1 MDSWPTDN
9 RTTRAVSGRAGKSK
23 APPPRRYPYI
33 EGGATNTVTLI
44 EHRGKFKWDSLV
56 ASNPNGPI
64 VRAQSTQIIFP
75 ATRPPAIRIPPTTL
89 KERAEQGAHFL
100 RTYLPDVEITS
111 EVIREEVTKDAVHL
125 QGYAE
130 LDPHKMDILASFSQ
144 PSNSHRVP
152 AFLAFPMGELNNNL
166 NISPFIISKD
176 SNLIFTPTTSPIRS
190 FDTPI
195 QQIAASTSNPGSFL
209 AVRTYGS
216 TTMFQVIPNNATHS
230 SAAMSLKELV
240 SIPTSSTAR
249 RSVVDIN
256 LHPSS
261 ADVCIV
267 NDLGAIFR
275 WSLLE
280 NGRIDGTQ
288 QFNDRSRLENF
299 ADTSVNPPQVTQ
311 SPTELFWRLSR
322 GIDSNSLYRA
332 SSKTVD
338 AVDLRQS
345 SFNPAQCFNLDQ
357 KDELIASIEAVSSDN
372 IIRLVTTKELVWL
385 DTRFPGRRP
394 LLAYKH
400 GRQYDRTLSTQTI
413 TMQGRPYTFLLSQN
427 TSLVTVYDV
436 SRSKDQRI
444 QVNRRPYC
452 LASNGAHGAP
462 YSGQLFLNH
471 PYQDSGKGTSLFRLC
486 HNGVLHRVDVN
497 LDVQDGDHDSEMYSP
512 KVRWRDDVAAL
523 DVQSRSLRSDP
534 GPLGAHD
541 KSVVNLRETY
551 KVIFQDHFAAE
562 AADVQNTRTGVADIV
577 ERMPSFWQESAEP
590 AEHMLTAYDIAF
602 RTGDEPAQSSRADFF
617 TQSPITSSSGYR
629 ALSQG
634 LVPTTSIARDAKWHY
649 GLANTFRALGIEAE
663 TDVSLLDS
671 QFRRYD
677 LKHHFERTNAA
688 IQKEREARQKL
699 IVDLRLGSDV
709 FSAQTFA
716 PKPMSTTPFETMS
729 RATQA
734 LTLGGEPPPVEYGY
748 LKPFLGDKGEESTEE
763 DHTPLGVRLL
773 LKEWDVGAN
782 PHEYIYH
789 DPYDDSSPQLAL
801 LRSIKE
807 TSSKPTE
814 ASKLLSQ
821 SQRPPTV
828 IPAKSLIPTI
838 KKQPELSMRTRM
850 TFGSF
855 SQVPA
860 FQATSTSQPAGLEE
874 SQQSQEEVMASTQV
888 EPGPYGG
895 RPSTAKKKHAKKQR
909 MGGF

>member
-1 MDSWPTDN
+1 MDNWPTDN
-9 RTTRAVSGRAGKSK
+9 RTTRVVSGRAGKSK
-23 APPPRRYPYI
+23 APPPRDYPYI
-33 EGGATNTVTLI
+33 EGGATNAVTLI
-44 EHRGKFKWDSLV
+44 EHQGKFKWDSLV
-56 ASNPNGPI
+56 ASKPNGNAGPI
-64 VRAQSTQIIFP
+64 VRAQDTQIIFP
-75 ATRPPAIRIPPTTL
+75 ATRPPAIQIPPTTI

-125 QGYAE
+125 RGYAE
-130 LDPHKMDILASFSQ
+130 LDPYKMDILASFSQ
-144 PSNSHRVP
+144 PSGSHHVP
-152 AFLAFPMGELNNNL
+152 AFLAFPMGELNTNL
-166 NISPFIISKD
+166 NISPFIISED
-176 SNLIFTPTTSPIRS
+176 SNLVFTPTASPIRS

-195 QQIAASTSNPGSFL
+195 QQIAASTSNL

-216 TTMFQVIPNNATHS
+216 TTLFHVIPNNATHS
-230 SAAMSLKELV
+230 SSVMSLEELA

-249 RSVVDIN
+249 RSVTDIN

-261 ADVCIV
+261 GDVCIV

-280 NGRIDGTQ
+280 NRRIDGTQ

-299 ADTSVNPPQVTQ
+299 ADTSVNPPQATR

-322 GIDSNSLYRA
+322 GIDSNALYRA

-338 AVDLRQS
+338 AVDLRS

-357 KDELIASIEAVSSDN
+357 KDELITSIEAVSSDN

-400 GRQYDRTLSTQTI
+400 GRQYDRTLSTQTVA
-413 TMQGRPYTFLLSQN
+413 MQGQPYTFLLSQN

-436 SRSKDQRI
+436 GRSKDQRI

-452 LASNGAHGAP
+452 LASDGTHGVP

-471 PYQDSGKGTSLFRLC
+471 PYQDSGKGTSLFRLS
-486 HNGVLHRVDVN
+486 HSGALYRVDVN
-497 LDVQDGDHDSEMYSP
+497 LDVQDGDHDSEMSSP

-523 DVQSRSLRSDP
+523 DVQSRLLRSDP

-541 KSVVNLRETY
+541 KSVVNLLM
-551 KVIFQDHFAAE
+551 FQDHFAAE
-562 AADVQNTRTGVADIV
+562 AADVQKTRTGVADIV

-590 AEHMLTAYDIAF
+590 VEHMLTVYDIAF

-629 ALSQG
+629 ALSQD
-634 LVPTTSIARDAKWHY
+634 LLPTTSIARDAKWHY
-649 GLANTFRALGIEAE
+649 SLANTFRALSIEAE
-663 TDVSLLDS
+663 TDVSLLDG
-671 QFRRYD
+671 QFHRYD
-677 LKHHFERTNAA
+677 LKHHPERTYAA
-688 IQKEREARQKL
+688 IQKEQEARQKL

-709 FSAQTFA
+709 FSAQPFA

-748 LKPFLGDKGEESTEE
+748 LKPFLGEKGEESPEE

-789 DPYDDSSPQLAL
+789 DPYDDSSPQLTL
-801 LRSIKE
+801 LRSIE
-807 TSSKPTE
+807 EPSSKPTE
-814 ASKLLSQ
+814 ASKLPSQ

-855 SQVPA
+855 SQAPA
-860 FQATSTSQPAGLEE
+860 FQATSTSQPAGPEE
-874 SQQSQEEVMASTQV
+874 SQYTQEEVMASTQV

-895 RPSTAKKKHAKKQR
+895 RPSTAKKKQAKKQR